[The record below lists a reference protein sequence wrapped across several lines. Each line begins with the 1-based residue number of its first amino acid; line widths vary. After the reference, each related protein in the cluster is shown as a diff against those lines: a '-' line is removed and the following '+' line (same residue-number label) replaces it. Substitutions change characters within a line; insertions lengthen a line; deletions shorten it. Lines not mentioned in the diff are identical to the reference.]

1 MVINSYIIVGGA
13 YHCLWVWSKYNRSR
27 LLLQISSM
35 SRLKNGGKK
44 GFVRLSNE
52 DSVMLNESDSEVELL
67 DVTEIKSNH
76 GKKKHGALK
85 ARQG

>member
-1 MVINSYIIVGGA
+1 
-13 YHCLWVWSKYNRSR
+13 
-27 LLLQISSM
+27 M

-67 DVTEIKSNH
+67 DVTEINPNH
-76 GKKKHGALK
+76 GGKSKHRPLTT
-85 ARQG
+85 RQGLVDKCVYIIIIIILVV